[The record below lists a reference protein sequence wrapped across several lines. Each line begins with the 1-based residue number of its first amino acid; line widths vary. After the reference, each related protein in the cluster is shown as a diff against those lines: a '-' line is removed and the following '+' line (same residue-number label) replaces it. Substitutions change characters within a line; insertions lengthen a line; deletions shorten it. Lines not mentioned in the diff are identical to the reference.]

1 LKISNVYDLNKI
13 ALEAPEQIID
23 EVASIIEME
32 SEWYKLTEQD
42 LPLLSFSKAFEEY
55 FRTKWGN
62 SETVPR
68 DYFQKGIEILL
79 FLLLRAKQF
88 RKDVYKR
95 MKEQGRIDP
104 DIKSICRDLDAA
116 F

>member
-1 LKISNVYDLNKI
+1 IFQFL
-13 ALEAPEQIID
+13 
-23 EVASIIEME
+23 
-32 SEWYKLTEQD
+32 
-42 LPLLSFSKAFEEY
+42 F
-55 FRTKWGN
+55 GN
-62 SETVPR
+62 SLWGRFQTVPR

-88 RKDVYKR
+88 RKDVYER

-104 DIKSICRDLDAA
+104 DIRSVCRDLDAA